1 MADRAYIQTD
11 KELARLE
18 KRIHQVYGDA
28 REDIQDKI
36 TEYFDRF
43 VERDKHQKAL
53 LEAGKIDEAQ
63 YKQWRLNQFARGER
77 YIALR
82 DQLAERMTKANETA
96 VAYTND
102 ITPGIYSLNRNYAAY
117 TIEQA
122 SGDVGFTLWDEQ
134 TVKRLIVEQPEL
146 MPYYPPGRAVKRGID
161 LEYGRKKITACI
173 TTGVLQGESIGKIAN
188 RLQDSIVD
196 MNRTSALRTARTAV
210 TGAQNAGRLD
220 TYYAAQKK
228 GITLQKEWLAT
239 LDGRT
244 RDSHRWLDGKK
255 ADIDKRFPN
264 GCRYPGD
271 PQGPAS
277 EVYNCRCTLV
287 SDIAGVEAEPI
298 ERRARD
304 PVTGKNELI
313 SDMTY
318 LEWYEWKRSQNPVEF
333 DAAIKKRRNE
343 ASDRKQFEKYQK
355 QLGKNAPKT
364 FAAFQTMKYNSGEWD
379 SYKAYARSLRSGEL
393 TPLASFK
400 LYQKTN
406 NRIDDQLLLLKT
418 SDGLEITGKS
428 NHFVARVIGSVE
440 QRRNGVEL
448 DLIQEALMQPT
459 KVTHFENSWKYELA
473 GKCSVTVNP
482 QTGKLIQVNPL
493 HTKEY
498 DK

>member
-220 TYYAAQKK
+220 TYYAAQKM

-244 RDSHRWLDGKK
+244 RDSHRWMDRKK
-255 ADIDKRFPN
+255 ADIDKKFPN

-287 SDIAGVEAEPI
+287 SDIEGVREDPEEAAATK
-298 ERRARD
+298 RRARD
-304 PVTGKNELI
+304 PETGKSVLV

-318 LEWYEWKRSQNPVEF
+318 SEWEKSKKARKKAKSAEPIHKAAPTNLLVNVTDEYEKTATPGQGAVEY
-333 DAAIKKRRNE
+333 DAGYKIGKHQEEIKIANWLHDKYGGDIKLLNE
-343 ASDRKQFEKYQK
+343 SDEFGVKMPDYNWR
-355 QLGKNAPKT
+355 GKLW
-364 FAAFQTMKYNSGEWD
+364 E
-379 SYKAYARSLRSGEL
+379 
-393 TPLASFK
+393 
-400 LYQKTN
+400 
-406 NRIDDQLLLLKT
+406 LKT
-418 SDGLEITGKS
+418 TSTANATDNAVRKSIKQIQKNPGGIILDYGDRDIDVDALLSVISKRVVRSNLEGIDVMILSKGTAVKIL
-428 NHFVARVIGSVE
+428 RY
-440 QRRNGVEL
+440 
-448 DLIQEALMQPT
+448 
-459 KVTHFENSWKYELA
+459 KK
-473 GKCSVTVNP
+473 
-482 QTGKLIQVNPL
+482 
-493 HTKEY
+493 
-498 DK
+498 